1 MEKIPEVFAEQ
12 NEIVLGIVSHTL
24 TKPTTIET
32 RSWLTPMLADGL
44 SEETTYCIRS
54 ISLFSDKS
62 FKNKQD
68 LTKTVLWIFGGTN
81 VANNIVYKATHYY
94 G

>member
-1 MEKIPEVFAEQ
+1 MEKISKVFAEQ

-44 SEETTYCIRS
+44 SEETT
-54 ISLFSDKS
+54 
-62 FKNKQD
+62 
-68 LTKTVLWIFGGTN
+68 
-81 VANNIVYKATHYY
+81 
-94 G
+94 